1 MQNVTIFA
9 GVQRS
14 RSGAV
19 VPTGIGRVCYW
30 HPNPDGPPADE
41 YTSFGAYQR
50 TLTLKCES
58 GDPGFITWRP
68 DENTPDTVYYQ
79 CFTHRYLGW
88 KINVLDH
95 CDSGRQA
102 SDVDEVFVEPDE
114 IAASAEDVD
123 TLVPDAS
130 IRHETKILPNELF
143 LLQHEKNLLKNHNMN
158 EQPPKIQ
165 FDLNKNS
172 EISKIIADGIRAAE
186 ALEES
191 IAQSKGNYSYKYES
205 PTKQYGKA
213 RPTTYSTIPPRDI
226 QMPDE
231 PSPGAPKFQSH
242 PLSTYNRPPGGFPS
256 DSPPPPPQF
265 HRPVKQHKRRP
276 VFVERRRPFN
286 GGPPPPRPFPPSA
299 AQQSVNIN
307 HYKKPGPPYMR
318 PPFVK
323 QQKPVKPPYMLLGQ
337 PTEIGPSRKNFEHKP
352 VKPPPPPV
360 QSLKN
365 GVKPPNKMP
374 PLPPPTAP
382 QQSKQP
388 YREPPHK
395 HNVNGKKPQGHIN
408 QSVPFR
414 KKPNRESTFKNKE
427 PIKVYY
433 KTPYEVTDDSSVAV
447 VPAHNTG
454 FKPDSVIVEGGF
466 RPIVQRRN
474 DDTAEFDLMPSNR
487 RRDDN
492 ISDIDEAME
501 GDALFINQNVDHQAF
516 EPMFIPSPLD
526 SVNSS
531 HKNRMRDSDLIN
543 GDLHDMEVE
552 EGDDKL
558 AMAGERVDAY
568 YLPPDTRK
576 KPAKIYPEGSV
587 VTYDGKAVLDM
598 SLVNLPPPPPPPKG
612 KITYSAGH
620 LSRSEQLV
628 RNSPQYGPFTGEMPP
643 PIPEFVGADGAPQ
656 FAQLNS
662 ASNKSQIPITEY
674 TNPLTSNTNPISTK
688 LLLARDSSP
697 SDEETQNADDD
708 DNESS

>member
-1 MQNVTIFA
+1 M
-9 GVQRS
+9 
-14 RSGAV
+14 
-19 VPTGIGRVCYW
+19 
-30 HPNPDGPPADE
+30 
-41 YTSFGAYQR
+41 
-50 TLTLKCES
+50 TLKCES

-68 DENTPDTVYYQ
+68 DHNTPDTVYYQ

-88 KINVLDH
+88 RINVLDR

-102 SDVDEVFVEPDE
+102 SEVDEVFVEPDE
-114 IAASAEDVD
+114 IAASPDDSD

-172 EISKIIADGIRAAE
+172 EISKIIADGIKAAE

-205 PTKQYGKA
+205 PTQQYGKA
-213 RPTTYSTIPPRDI
+213 RPPTYSTLPPRDI

-231 PSPGAPKFQSH
+231 PRPGAPKFQSH
-242 PLSTYNRPPGGFPS
+242 PLSTYNRPPGGFPN
-256 DSPPPPPQF
+256 DSPPPPQF
-265 HRPVKQHKRRP
+265 HRPVKQPGRRP
-276 VFVERRRPFN
+276 VFVERRRPYN
-286 GGPPPPRPFPPSA
+286 GGGAGLPPSRPFPPSG
-299 AQQSVNIN
+299 AQQSTIVN

-323 QQKPVKPPYMLLGQ
+323 QQKPLKPVNPLMLLGQ
-337 PTEIGPSRKNFEHKP
+337 PTEIGPSRKNFDHKP
-352 VKPPPPPV
+352 VRPPPPV
-360 QSLKN
+360 QSVKN
-365 GVKPPNKMP
+365 GIKSPNKMP
-374 PLPPPTAP
+374 PPPSPSVP
-382 QQSKQP
+382 QQSNTQSYREPPQQSSKQP

-395 HNVNGKKPQGHIN
+395 INANGKKPQGNIN
-408 QSVPFR
+408 QSIPFR

-433 KTPYEVTDDSSVAV
+433 KSPYEVIDDSGIAA

-474 DDTAEFDLMPSNR
+474 DDADIDLMPTNR

-501 GDALFINQNVDHQAF
+501 GDALFINQNVDNQAF
-516 EPMFIPSPLD
+516 EPMFIPSPPD

-531 HKNRMRDSDLIN
+531 HKRRMPDLIN

-576 KPAKIYPEGSV
+576 KPSKIYPEGSV

-628 RNSPQYGPFTGEMPP
+628 RNSPQFGPFTGEMPP

-688 LLLARDSSP
+688 LTMLARDSSP
-697 SDEETQNADDD
+697 SDEETQTADDD
-708 DNESS
+708 ENDESS